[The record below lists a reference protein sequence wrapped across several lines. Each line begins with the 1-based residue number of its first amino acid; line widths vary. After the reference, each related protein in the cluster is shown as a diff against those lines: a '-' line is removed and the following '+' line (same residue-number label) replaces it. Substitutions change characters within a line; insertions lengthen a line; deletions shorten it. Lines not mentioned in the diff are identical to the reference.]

1 MVWRM
6 AVQLEKL
13 QVEMW
18 RPEKQKNKKPAE
30 MGKQEFTLLSHL
42 WKGYRVGCATG
53 EIQVEVGALEKQGG
67 SEKGEQ
73 NWVREQEF
81 PTGG

>member
-42 WKGYRVGCATG
+42 
-53 EIQVEVGALEKQGG
+53 
-67 SEKGEQ
+67 
-73 NWVREQEF
+73 
-81 PTGG
+81 